1 MSSTVSCSSAAAIV
15 IVADPQVGEDLRDR
29 HRCVMYGSPDLRF
42 CPSCARS
49 ATEYAR
55 SMSVTSAFGWCDRTV
70 RINVSTAPA
79 GCAREKSRGSRDRS
93 DPMFPV
99 VFGPSGLVGRGAEP
113 GRLATGSVAPWGV
126 DSRVSVM
133 VRLQRP
139 VSGYGPASLRAS
151 GQCS

>member
-15 IVADPQVGEDLRDR
+15 IVPIPRSARICATATG
-29 HRCVMYGSPDLRF
+29 CVMYGSPDLRF

-70 RINVSTAPA
+70 RISVSTAPA

-113 GRLATGSVAPWGV
+113 GRLAPGSVAPWGV

-133 VRLQRP
+133 MRLQRP
-139 VSGYGPASLRAS
+139 VSGYGPARLRAS